1 MSRPVGSGLHGR
13 RRYMTEEELDHF
25 LQAARKSGPKY
36 SLLFAMTY
44 FYAMRV
50 AEIVTMRLDDFN
62 LPSHQVR
69 IRGLK
74 GGRERTY
81 DMPEQLE
88 QKYRRWLKARLSP
101 PDSTENVY
109 VFPSRTMPRSG
120 HMSRDTAQL
129 AFRVLCRKARV
140 TMPRSI
146 HDLRHS
152 KAQQLIRGHENLATV
167 KGILRHRDIQST
179 KAYIDDEL
187 SHNQQQ
193 RMAQREARF
202 L

>member
-1 MSRPVGSGLHGR
+1 
-13 RRYMTEEELDHF
+13 MTEEELEHF
-25 LQAARKSGPKY
+25 MTQARKSGPKY
-36 SLLFAMTY
+36 SLLFALTY
-44 FYAMRV
+44 YFAMRV
-50 AEIVTMRLDDFN
+50 AEVVSLLLTD
-62 LPSHQVR
+62 LPPSKTHQIT

-81 DMPEQLE
+81 DLPEQIE
-88 QKYRRWLKARLSP
+88 AKYRRWLKVRHSL
-101 PDSTENVY
+101 PDSAENVY
-109 VFPSRTMPRSG
+109 VFPSRTLPRSG

-129 AFRVLCRKARV
+129 AFRTLAKRAGVA
-140 TMPRSI
+140 MPRSI

-167 KGILRHRDIQST
+167 KGMLRHRDIQST
-179 KAYIDDEL
+179 KVYIDDEL
-187 SHNQQQ
+187 SHDQQQ